1 MLFRKNKIE
10 GGQAMFLL
18 AETTVANGMSSIVS
32 QLTTGITS
40 AGLFGTVSEI
50 IPFVIVMIGF
60 AFGYKVLK
68 KAVKGASKG
77 KANI

>member
-1 MLFRKNKIE
+1 MGL
-10 GGQAMFLL
+10 FLL
-18 AETTVANGMSSIVS
+18 GEVPAGTTGMPNIIA
-32 QLTTGITS
+32 QLKDGITS

-60 AFGYKVLK
+60 AFGYKVLR

>member
-1 MLFRKNKIE
+1 ME
-10 GGQAMFLL
+10 GS
-18 AETTVANGMSSIVS
+18 VAKGMQGIVT

-40 AGLFGTVSEI
+40 DGLFGTVAQVF
-50 IPFVIVMIGF
+50 PFVIIMIGF
-60 AFGYKVLK
+60 AFGYRVLR

>member
-1 MLFRKNKIE
+1 MY
-10 GGQAMFLL
+10 LL
-18 AETTVANGMSSIVS
+18 TGETGMSSIVT

-50 IPFVIVMIGF
+50 FPFVIIMIGF
-60 AFGYKVLK
+60 AFGYRVLR

-77 KANI
+77 KANV

>member
-1 MLFRKNKIE
+1 MPILV
-10 GGQAMFLL
+10 
-18 AETTVANGMSSIVS
+18 AEVTGKGMSNIVS

-40 AGLFGTVSEI
+40 DGLFGTVSEI
-50 IPFVIVMIGF
+50 FPFVIVMIGF
-60 AFGYKVLK
+60 AFGYRVLK

>member
-1 MLFRKNKIE
+1 MF
-10 GGQAMFLL
+10 FLL
-18 AETTVANGMSSIVS
+18 ETTAANGMSNIIS

-40 AGLFGTVSEI
+40 AGLFGTVAEI
-50 IPFVIVMIGF
+50 IPFVIIMIGF
-60 AFGYKVLK
+60 AFGYRVLR

>member
-1 MLFRKNKIE
+1 MLI
-10 GGQAMFLL
+10 GDAQ
-18 AETTVANGMSSIVS
+18 GMSGIIT

-40 AGLFGTVSEI
+40 AGLFGTVAEI

-60 AFGYKVLK
+60 AFGYRVLR

>member
-1 MLFRKNKIE
+1 M
-10 GGQAMFLL
+10 G
-18 AETTVANGMSSIVS
+18 ETATGMQSIVT

-40 AGLFGTVSEI
+40 AGLFGTVAEI

-68 KAVKGASKG
+68 
-77 KANI
+77 

>member
-1 MLFRKNKIE
+1 MNYLLLGEVTSTGMAGIIE
-10 GGQAMFLL
+10 
-18 AETTVANGMSSIVS
+18 
-32 QLTTGITS
+32 QLKAGITS

-60 AFGYKVLK
+60 AFGYKVLR

>member
-1 MLFRKNKIE
+1 M
-10 GGQAMFLL
+10 LL
-18 AETTVANGMSSIVS
+18 AEVSTTGMSGIVS

-50 IPFVIVMIGF
+50 FPFVIIMIGF
-60 AFGYKVLK
+60 AFGYRVLR